1 MLQKYKESSRFKELV
16 EDIESSNLTKRHR
29 IESNETGSFDGFY
42 DDEIKSTIS
51 ETSSPKN

>member
-1 MLQKYKESSRFKELV
+1 MLQKFKESSRFKELV